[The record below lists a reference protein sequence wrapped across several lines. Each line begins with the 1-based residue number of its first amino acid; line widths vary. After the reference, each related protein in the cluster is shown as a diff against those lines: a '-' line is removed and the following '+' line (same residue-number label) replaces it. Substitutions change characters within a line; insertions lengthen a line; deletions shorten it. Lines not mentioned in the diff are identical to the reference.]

1 MNSETKNNSILQKLA
16 TEVNDLSFQDLSE
29 EVVNKAKGLIIDTIG
44 CAFGAI
50 NSEVSKMVLEY
61 VLSRG
66 GKPQSTLIGTS
77 LKTTPD
83 TDFFKDNCFRFACGL
98 GTCSTITER

>member
-44 CAFGAI
+44 CATI
-50 NSEVSKMVLEY
+50 NFNWDIIKNNS
-61 VLSRG
+61 
-66 GKPQSTLIGTS
+66 
-77 LKTTPD
+77 
-83 TDFFKDNCFRFACGL
+83 
-98 GTCSTITER
+98 